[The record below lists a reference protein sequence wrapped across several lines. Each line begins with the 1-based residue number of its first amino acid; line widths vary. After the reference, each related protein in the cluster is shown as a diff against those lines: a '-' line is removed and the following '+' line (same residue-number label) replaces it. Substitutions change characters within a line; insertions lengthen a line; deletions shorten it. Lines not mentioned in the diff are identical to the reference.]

1 MQYKLIIRDFSTL
14 QIVNLF
20 TNLDAIQAIEVR
32 SKLKGDSFG
41 FTKPA
46 IYETQDP
53 KLKIGLVNEYPTMHY
68 FGILRHTQ

>member
-32 SKLKGDSFG
+32 SKLKSDSFG
-41 FTKPA
+41 FMKPD
-46 IYETQDP
+46 IQET
-53 KLKIGLVNEYPTMHY
+53 
-68 FGILRHTQ
+68 